1 MSLVETFRKIRFVRL
16 ILKLARKEPNDY
28 TLGQKIREVVGLYNS
43 KKEINEEEI
52 LKSNTKN

>member
-16 ILKLARKEPNDY
+16 ILKLTRKEPNDY